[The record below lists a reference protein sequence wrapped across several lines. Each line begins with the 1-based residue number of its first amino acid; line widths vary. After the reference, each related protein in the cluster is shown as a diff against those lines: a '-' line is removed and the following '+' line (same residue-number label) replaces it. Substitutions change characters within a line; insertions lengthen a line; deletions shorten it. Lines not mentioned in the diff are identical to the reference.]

1 MAKKT
6 PQQNP
11 QALKT
16 FPPYL
21 KRIREEAGFTQ
32 EQLGVRSGM
41 TGSAISNF
49 ERKRGPGLPTWLSA
63 GQMADTLELEGPER
77 GVFFL
82 AAGHTPP
89 GCTVTVDDVPGDE
102 VVLNFDEDD
111 LEAPIIH
118 GLSNAA

>member
-1 MAKKT
+1 MARRT

-21 KRIREEAGFTQ
+21 KRIRREAGFTQ

-41 TGSAISNF
+41 TGSAIANF
-49 ERKRGPGLPTWLSA
+49 ERKRKPGLPAWASVHK
-63 GQMADTLELEGPER
+63 MADTLGLKGPER
-77 GVFFL
+77 GVFFM

-89 GCTVTVDDVPGDE
+89 GSTVVVDGE
-102 VVLNFDEDD
+102 VVLDFDEDD
-111 LEAPIIH
+111 LEAPIMY
-118 GLSNAA
+118 GLSTAA